1 MKLISVDSSEDRFIV
16 SIDKNLINKEQ
27 LLQFIDNLRIEF
39 LAQNVGFTD
48 DIEIIGEEIKQTW
61 WDNNKDKYVPK
72 EAQ

>member
-1 MKLISVDSSEDRFIV
+1 MKSISVDSSEDRFIV
-16 SIDKNLINKEQ
+16 SIDKKLINKEQ

-39 LAQNVGFTD
+39 LAQNVV
-48 DIEIIGEEIKQTW
+48 KQTW